1 MEPFERF
8 SEQKLEYLRSVIG
21 VMICFAPG
29 QGFSVF

>member
-8 SEQKLEYLRSVIG
+8 SEQKLEYLRRRG